1 MNFNP
6 LNLYGWY
13 RNTIRNPR
21 YRLWIILGTF
31 AYLLSPLDISPDIF
45 PIVGQIDDF
54 VVVSIML
61 SEISQLI
68 LSGSK
73 KQKSS
78 PSNNDNSSD
87 KTVDVE
93 AVSMD

>member
-1 MNFNP
+1 MKFNP
-6 LNLYGWY
+6 LALYHWY

-21 YRLWIILGTF
+21 YRMWIILGTF
-31 AYLLSPLDISPDIF
+31 VYLLSPLDISPDIF

-54 VVVSIML
+54 VVVSVML
-61 SEISQLI
+61 SELSQLL
-68 LSGSK
+68 LSSGK

-78 PSNNDNSSD
+78 TPDDNSAE

-93 AVSMD
+93 AVSLD

>member
-1 MNFNP
+1 MKFNP
-6 LNLYGWY
+6 LALYHWY

-21 YRLWIILGTF
+21 YRMWIILGTF

-61 SEISQLI
+61 SELSQLL
-68 LSGSK
+68 LSSGK

-78 PSNNDNSSD
+78 TPDDNSAE

-93 AVSMD
+93 AVSLD